1 MRQLLVPIAALVAP
15 LAAEAAGKTASEAE
29 HTRLAEEMRKLAQ
42 RNAWRGVE
50 GSYARMLVIEKDGVV
65 LTYDDHLLGAQAARA
80 LGDVTNVYDR
90 LLRARSVK
98 STPEVTGWIAD
109 IEGSYSRVELARDLR
124 YTGKIEL
131 TVDEMPFAP
140 DQRAVIGAAS
150 QALATNGSYTG
161 LLPFGG
167 YSLSGKHFD
176 VKQGGELV
184 KVVLV
189 PEGKSVDKAQ
199 TVARRDGLRADVGAL
214 YAMVGESS
222 VDDSVQGQG
231 FAGMGLRAGLGWELQ
246 VARPLGFV
254 AQAGYHGLL
263 FGEKGDPAA
272 IAELGEVA
280 AEPVTSRM
288 SLFFVS
294 GSLSIWPTDALS
306 VQVGPSWAIGTAQ
319 TNGVSNGCV
328 DATCSA
334 VATYG
339 ADGSDAAG
347 AQASIKSGGAVAGLF
362 YGFGKTP
369 GMKKSR
375 SGISLQGGAQYD
387 LARVYPW
394 AQVAFAIAPSR

>member
-1 MRQLLVPIAALVAP
+1 
-15 LAAEAAGKTASEAE
+15 
-29 HTRLAEEMRKLAQ
+29 
-42 RNAWRGVE
+42 
-50 GSYARMLVIEKDGVV
+50 
-65 LTYDDHLLGAQAARA
+65 
-80 LGDVTNVYDR
+80 
-90 LLRARSVK
+90 
-98 STPEVTGWIAD
+98 
-109 IEGSYSRVELARDLR
+109 
-124 YTGKIEL
+124 
-131 TVDEMPFAP
+131 
-140 DQRAVIGAAS
+140 
-150 QALATNGSYTG
+150 
-161 LLPFGG
+161 
-167 YSLSGKHFD
+167 
-176 VKQGGELV
+176 
-184 KVVLV
+184 
-189 PEGKSVDKAQ
+189 
-199 TVARRDGLRADVGAL
+199 
-214 YAMVGESS
+214 MVGESS

-347 AQASIKSGGAVAGLF
+347 AQASIMSGGAVAGLF